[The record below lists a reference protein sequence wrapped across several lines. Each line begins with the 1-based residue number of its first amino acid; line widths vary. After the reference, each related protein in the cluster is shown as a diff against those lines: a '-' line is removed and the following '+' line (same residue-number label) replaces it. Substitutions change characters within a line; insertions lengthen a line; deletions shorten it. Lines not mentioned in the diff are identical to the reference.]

1 MNRKSIKPDETPA
14 RSKKNHA
21 LIMLWIF
28 LWMATFVTVDKA
40 EAYEWYTAGSLSV
53 IAIAINAVL
62 GLLVIV
68 TYMRFLKELDELQQ
82 KIQLN
87 ALALA
92 MGIGLVGSVS
102 YSLLVSAGIAA
113 APDIAVVIALLG
125 GGYGAG
131 LVIGRARYQ

>member
-1 MNRKSIKPDETPA
+1 MNRKSIKSDETPA

-28 LWMATFVTVDKA
+28 VWMATFVAADKA
-40 EAYEWYTAGSLSV
+40 EAYEWYTAGSLSLL
-53 IAIAINAVL
+53 AIAINAVI
-62 GLLVIV
+62 GLTVIV
-68 TYMRFLKELDELQQ
+68 TYMRFLKELDEMQQ

-102 YSLLVSAGIAA
+102 YSLMVSAGIVA

-125 GGYGAG
+125 GGYSAG

>member
-1 MNRKSIKPDETPA
+1 MNRKAIKPDEAPA

-28 LWMATFVTVDKA
+28 VWMATFVAADKA
-40 EAYEWYTAGSLSV
+40 EAYKWYTAGSLPLL
-53 IAIAINAVL
+53 AIAMNAVI
-62 GLLVIV
+62 GLIVIV
-68 TYMRFLKELDELQQ
+68 TYMRFLKELDEMQQ

-102 YSLLVSAGIAA
+102 YSLLVSAGIVA

-125 GGYGAG
+125 GGYSAG
-131 LVIGRARYQ
+131 LVIARTRYQ

>member
-1 MNRKSIKPDETPA
+1 MNKRSINPEETPA

-21 LIMLWIF
+21 LIMVWIF
-28 LWMATFVTVDKA
+28 VWMATFVAADKA
-40 EAYEWYTAGSLSV
+40 EVYEWYTAGSLPL
-53 IAIAINAVL
+53 IAIAINAAI
-62 GLLVIV
+62 GLTVIV
-68 TYMRFLKELDELQQ
+68 TYMRFLKELDEMQQ

-102 YSLLVSAGIAA
+102 YSLLVSAGIVAV
-113 APDIAVVIALLG
+113 PDIAVVIVLLG
-125 GGYGAG
+125 GGYSAG

>member
-1 MNRKSIKPDETPA
+1 MNGKSIKPDEAPA

-28 LWMATFVTVDKA
+28 AWMATFVAADKA
-40 EAYEWYTAGSLSV
+40 EAYEWYTEGFLSLLAV
-53 IAIAINAVL
+53 AINVVI
-62 GLLVIV
+62 GLIVIV
-68 TYMRFLKELDELQQ
+68 TYMRFLNELDEMQQ

-102 YSLLVSAGIAA
+102 YSLLVSAGIVA

-131 LVIGRARYQ
+131 LVIGRTRYQ

>member
-1 MNRKSIKPDETPA
+1 MSEKSIMPDEAPA

-21 LIMLWIF
+21 LIMLWV
-28 LWMATFVTVDKA
+28 LAWMATFVAADKA
-40 EAYEWYTAGSLSV
+40 EAYEWYTAGFLSLLAV
-53 IAIAINAVL
+53 ALNAVI
-62 GLLVIV
+62 GLIVIV
-68 TYMRFLKELDELQQ
+68 TYMRFLNELDEMQQ

-102 YSLLVSAGIAA
+102 YSLLVSSGIVA

-131 LVIGRARYQ
+131 LVIGRTRYQ

>member
-1 MNRKSIKPDETPA
+1 MNGKSINPEETPA

-21 LIMLWIF
+21 LIMVWIF
-28 LWMATFVTVDKA
+28 VWMATCVAADKA
-40 EAYEWYTAGSLSV
+40 EAYEWYSAGSLPL
-53 IAIAINAVL
+53 IAIAINAVI
-62 GLLVIV
+62 GLTVIV
-68 TYMRFLKELDELQQ
+68 TYMRFLKELDEMQQ

-102 YSLLVSAGIAA
+102 YSLLVSAGIVAV
-113 APDIAVVIALLG
+113 PDIAVVIVLLG
-125 GGYGAG
+125 GGYSAG